1 MMNVSRILFF
11 FIFLSLAKFSFAS
24 DTIIVH
30 KDPRLD
36 ILSQKQ
42 AQINKHSL
50 MMTSNGQYKG
60 FRVQLASTSSRDDAF
75 KMKTDLLLKFPD
87 EKAYVIFQSPYFK
100 VRIGNFLKKDDAEKF
115 RKQYAKLLPQGV
127 YIVEDA
133 IDYTPTE
140 EELNQ

>member
-1 MMNVSRILFF
+1 
-11 FIFLSLAKFSFAS
+11 
-24 DTIIVH
+24 
-30 KDPRLD
+30 
-36 ILSQKQ
+36 
-42 AQINKHSL
+42 
-50 MMTSNGQYKG
+50 MTSNGQYKG

-75 KMKTDLLLKFPD
+75 KMKTDLLLKFPV